1 MVLRAVGSPRL
12 HPFSCEIAAF
22 LSESINRVIIIG
34 KKLRRGLDQMVSKAM
49 RSSDIHEGSTI
60 ARRTISEQTEET
72 HPGITYPAGSS
83 RILGYKVLSEP

>member
-1 MVLRAVGSPRL
+1 MVLCGVGSPRL

-60 ARRTISEQTEET
+60 RRTISEQTKET
-72 HPGITYPAGSS
+72 RPDITYLAGSS
-83 RILGYKVLSEP
+83 RILGYKILSEP